1 MEFIKK
7 NRSAAALILVVVIV
21 LSVLFGSWRSV
32 SGIANELERE
42 FTKKDKYGETVKGT
56 FDALIMHINVFVSEY
71 EAVLGACPEI
81 TALREYAEL
90 SSEDGTESPAAF
102 TDVDFIRNSAVLM
115 HQRLDKSGNYTA
127 EAKAAYAGIDNA
139 VSILKKYDSYN
150 AAAKKYN
157 DAAETIGGSLFGLQR
172 AIEF

>member
-56 FDALIMHINVFVSEY
+56 FDALIMLSMFSFLNMRRY
-71 EAVLGACPEI
+71 WGLVL
-81 TALREYAEL
+81 
-90 SSEDGTESPAAF
+90 
-102 TDVDFIRNSAVLM
+102 
-115 HQRLDKSGNYTA
+115 K
-127 EAKAAYAGIDNA
+127 
-139 VSILKKYDSYN
+139 
-150 AAAKKYN
+150 
-157 DAAETIGGSLFGLQR
+157 
-172 AIEF
+172 